1 MTADPASRSM
11 EGVTLFGE
19 FTFDPPVDGTTG
31 STIEFAALLGDRSP
45 DVRDRAVELIE
56 GLLQGSDVRNID
68 GSVDV
73 RVLSEPGTVRI
84 EVRDGGSGIVLGSLR
99 RGPDAS
105 TRGGWSPPLLS
116 AMADRWGLVSGVD
129 GAWVWFELD
138 TLAGSQR

>member
-1 MTADPASRSM
+1 MGD
-11 EGVTLFGE
+11 VTIVGE
-19 FTFDPPVDGTTG
+19 FTFDPPVDDATE
-31 STIEFAALLGDRSP
+31 STVDFATLLGERSP

-56 GLLQGSDVRNID
+56 QLLSVNDAT

-99 RGPDAS
+99 RGPDAAPP
-105 TRGGWSPPLLS
+105 GGWSPPMLS
-116 AMADRWGLVSGVD
+116 AMADRWGLVSGSD

-138 TLAGSQR
+138 TMAGSER

>member
-1 MTADPASRSM
+1 M
-11 EGVTLFGE
+11 EDVTIFGE
-19 FTFDPPVDGTTG
+19 FTFDPPVDDTTE
-31 STIEFAALLGDRSP
+31 STIEFAALLGERTP

-56 GLLQGSDVRNID
+56 GLLDGSDITNVG

-99 RGPDAS
+99 RGPSAS
-105 TRGGWSPPLLS
+105 PRGGWSPPLLS
-116 AMADRWGLVSGVD
+116 AMADRWGLVSGAD

-138 TLAGSQR
+138 TLAGSER